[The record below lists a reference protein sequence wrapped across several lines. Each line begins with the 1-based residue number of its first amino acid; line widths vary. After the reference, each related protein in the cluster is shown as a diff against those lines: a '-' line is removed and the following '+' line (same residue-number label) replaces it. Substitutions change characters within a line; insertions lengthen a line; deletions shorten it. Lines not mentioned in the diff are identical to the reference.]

1 MVWID
6 LEMTGLEPDLCHV
19 IEVATIITDS
29 ELREVARGE
38 DIVIWQSEEVL
49 EGMNEWCKEHHGASG
64 LTQQVRDSNI
74 RQDEAEARVL
84 EFIAAHVDRGQ
95 APLCG
100 NSVSLDRRFLELHMP
115 SITDFLADTI
125 VDVTTLKE
133 LVRRWYPDVGT
144 YAKAGSHRAL
154 DDIVESIDELRWY
167 RSHCLLDVARPAA
180 PVASESPS

>member
-1 MVWID
+1 MS
-6 LEMTGLEPDLCHV
+6 
-19 IEVATIITDS
+19 IIADS
-29 ELREVARGE
+29 ESK
-38 DIVIWQSEEVL
+38 QSEL
-49 EGMNEWCKEHHGASG
+49 KKLILKGKEQGF
-64 LTQQVRDSNI
+64 LTYREINDH
-74 RQDEAEARVL
+74 L
-84 EFIAAHVDRGQ
+84 
-95 APLCG
+95 P
-100 NSVSLDRRFLELHMP
+100 
-115 SITDFLADTI
+115 DTI